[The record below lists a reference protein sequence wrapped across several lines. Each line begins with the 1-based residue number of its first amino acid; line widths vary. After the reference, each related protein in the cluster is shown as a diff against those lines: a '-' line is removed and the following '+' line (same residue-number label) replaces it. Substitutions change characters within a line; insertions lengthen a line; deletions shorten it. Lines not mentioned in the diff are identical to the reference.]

1 MNILRIARKLPPC
14 HGGQEHHV
22 VDLSL
27 HQAKAGDSVEVSF
40 GLGDFVQSDS
50 RVKCRRVASKGILLL
65 FKRDVLQAFVFGF
78 SALLKHYCNPAC
90 KIDIVHVHGDIVE
103 IIFAAIISRIYKAPL
118 VATFHAGVSSR
129 LWYKI
134 VASKVLRLP
143 DAIIC
148 VSTEIKKQLKIISPF
163 AVNATV
169 IHSGIHYSRFSCREG
184 FSYSGS
190 LDIVSVGRLHPMKGY
205 EYLILAVADE
215 SIRNRVRLTIVG
227 DGPERRMLEKL
238 AIKNNVDINFSGY
251 CSKEEIAKILC
262 KSQLF
267 VSSSVQLKE
276 QTEGTPTVVMEA
288 MAAGLPVIVTDVGG
302 AKALVRDGEN
312 GFVIP
317 QANMD
322 MIVDCIKKFLDR
334 SELLGE
340 FSKRNISV
348 ADRFDWA
355 VIGGRVNE
363 VYSDLR

>member
-1 MNILRIARKLPPC
+1 VNILRIARKLPPC
-14 HGGQEHHV
+14 PGGQEHHV

-27 HQAKAGDSVEVSF
+27 YQVTTGDSVEVSF
-40 GLGDFVQSDS
+40 GLGDYLKSDS
-50 RVKCRRVASKGILLL
+50 RVKCRRVVSTRVLQF

-78 SALLKHYCNPAC
+78 FVLLKHYNKPAD
-90 KIDIVHVHGDIVE
+90 KIDIVHVHGDVIE
-103 IIFAAIISRIYKAPL
+103 ILFSAAISWKHKVPL

-148 VSTEIKKQLKIISPF
+148 VSDDIKNQLKIISPS
-163 AVNATV
+163 AVNAAV
-169 IHSGIHYSRFSCREG
+169 IHSGIYYSRFSCRED
-184 FSYSGS
+184 FSCSGS
-190 LDIVSVGRLHPMKGY
+190 MDIVSVGRLHPMKGF
-205 EYLILAVADE
+205 EYLVQAVADE
-215 SIRNRVRLTIVG
+215 SIKDSVKLTIVG
-227 DGPERRMLEKL
+227 DGPERLKLEKL
-238 AIKNNVDINFSGY
+238 AIKNNVDINFAGY
-251 CSKEEIAKILC
+251 CTKEKIAKILC
-262 KSQLF
+262 ESQLF

-317 QANMD
+317 QADMG
-322 MIVDCIKKFLDR
+322 MIVECIKKLLDK
-334 SELLGE
+334 SELLDE
-340 FSKRNISV
+340 FSKRNASV
-348 ADRFDWA
+348 ADRFDWV

-363 VYSDLR
+363 VYRSLR